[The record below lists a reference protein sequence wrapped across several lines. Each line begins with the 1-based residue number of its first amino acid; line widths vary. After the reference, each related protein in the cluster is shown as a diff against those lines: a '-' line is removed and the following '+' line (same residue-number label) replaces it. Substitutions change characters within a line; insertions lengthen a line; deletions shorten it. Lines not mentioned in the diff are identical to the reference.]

1 MYATVCFFMY
11 LYSFPS
17 LLYTHTAHTFRMNAE
32 LRPILDLLRQVES
45 INLSSDVLEPEPHS
59 IQQVGAGASLIELG
73 AGLSLIELGG
83 G

>member
-1 MYATVCFFMY
+1 MLLCVFYV
-11 LYSFPS
+11 S
-17 LLYTHTAHTFRMNAE
+17 LLLPLSLIHTYCTHTFRMNAE

-59 IQQVGAGASLIELG
+59 IQQVAAGASLIELG
-73 AGLSLIELGG
+73 AGPSLIELGG